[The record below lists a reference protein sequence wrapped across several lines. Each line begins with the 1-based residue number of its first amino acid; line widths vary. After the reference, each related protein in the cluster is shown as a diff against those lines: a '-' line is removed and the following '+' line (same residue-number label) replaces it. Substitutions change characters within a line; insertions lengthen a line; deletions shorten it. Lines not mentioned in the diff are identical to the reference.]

1 MRGATTSGPKPR
13 TAWHAGVLILG
24 RAALRSVCTWL
35 ALALGSLGA
44 HAQGVELSTLE
55 LRPSEGTLTL
65 EFSARLTLSRAI
77 EDALRRGVPMYF
89 DVEATLFRSRW
100 WWRDERVSRVARS
113 YRLSYQ
119 PLTGTWRVAL
129 GPLGQSYATLSDAMA
144 VISRVSGWPLAEGSQ
159 LDSDQRYYLEFSYRL
174 DPTQLPQPLQIGLGN
189 EWSLGIARTF
199 RVDERAIEA
208 ARR

>member
-1 MRGATTSGPKPR
+1 MHRATTSGLKPR
-13 TAWHAGVLILG
+13 AAWHALL
-24 RAALRSVCTWL
+24 RAWQIGCLWL
-35 ALALGSLGA
+35 ALLAGSTGA
-44 HAQGVELSTLE
+44 HAQGVELSALE
-55 LRPSEGTLTL
+55 LRASEGTLTL

-144 VISRVSGWPLAEGSQ
+144 VLSRVSGWPMAEGSQ
-159 LDSDQRYYLEFSYRL
+159 LEDDERYYLEFSFRL

-189 EWSLGIARTF
+189 DWSLGIARTI
-199 RVDERAIEA
+199 RVDERVIDA